1 VDLENREVQGRRL
14 AKGPVQPLLQWRL
27 IHSLKGTPIPI
38 PIPIPSSLSLLLS
51 LSLLSALTG
60 ILHSLFPI
68 PQTYKKSP
76 DAPLLSHDI
85 HFWLGLETTQ
95 DEAGTAA
102 YKTVEL
108 DDGLSPFYPFTSHPI
123 SLSPSSLS
131 LSLPLSPSLFSLLLL
146 SCGLIPLPFYAPHF
160 SSSGRRSGAA
170 QRGAGVRV

>member
-1 VDLENREVQGRRL
+1 MDLENREVQGRRL

-131 LSLPLSPSLFSLLLL
+131 LSLLSSLALLWSHPPSFLRPPFLKFWEAQRCSTERCRGPSL
-146 SCGLIPLPFYAPHF
+146 
-160 SSSGRRSGAA
+160 SSS
-170 QRGAGVRV
+170 